1 MSARFSSVPGSPRQ
15 GIPWPGAPAA
25 TVPPVTDHPTGQL
38 RWNPLARRWVAVAGH
53 RSERPVDA
61 PPDVPRPDRPTHDPN
76 CPFCPGNEYE
86 TLPPV
91 ATVPA
96 GNDPWQLR
104 VVPNKYPSFD
114 GTEPLSGSPTH
125 TAASPTETAAASGAC
140 DVVIFTPDHDRDLA
154 DCTPDRAATFLGVI
168 ADRCRAHADLP
179 AVAHTSIIVNRGR
192 TSGASLSHPHAQ
204 LLSTPFVPP
213 TVHLELDAFATDS
226 DVLATTVDRH
236 PEGVVAR
243 RNGAVSICPPWAGF
257 PYETWVI
264 PTARTRSIVDASG
277 AELADVGDL
286 LVDVL
291 GRLRR
296 ALGDV
301 DYNVAFRVPPPR
313 TDGPFTWHLQVL
325 PRHVPLA
332 GFELSAGVA
341 VNATPA
347 EVAADHLRT
356 VRA

>member
-1 MSARFSSVPGSPRQ
+1 M
-15 GIPWPGAPAA
+15 PA
-25 TVPPVTDHPTGQL
+25 DG
-38 RWNPLARRWVAVAGH
+38 G
-53 RSERPVDA
+53 
-61 PPDVPRPDRPTHDPN
+61 
-76 CPFCPGNEYE
+76 
-86 TLPPV
+86 
-91 ATVPA
+91 
-96 GNDPWQLR
+96 PWQLR

-114 GTEPLSGSPTH
+114 GTEPLDDSPTD
-125 TAASPTETAAASGAC
+125 TAAASGAC
-140 DVVIFTPDHDRDLA
+140 EVVIFTPDHDRDLA

-192 TSGASLSHPHAQ
+192 TSGASLTHPHAQ

-213 TVHLELDAFATDS
+213 TVHPELDAFAADS
-226 DVLATTVDRH
+226 DVIATAIEHH
-236 PEGVVAR
+236 PEVVVAR
-243 RNGAVSICPPWAGF
+243 RHDAVSICPPWAGF
-257 PYETWVI
+257 PYETWVV

-277 AELADVGDL
+277 TELADVGDL

-296 ALGDV
+296 AVGDV

-313 TDGPFTWHLQVL
+313 TDRAFAWHLQVL

-347 EVAADHLRT
+347 EVAAEHLRT
-356 VRA
+356 VSA